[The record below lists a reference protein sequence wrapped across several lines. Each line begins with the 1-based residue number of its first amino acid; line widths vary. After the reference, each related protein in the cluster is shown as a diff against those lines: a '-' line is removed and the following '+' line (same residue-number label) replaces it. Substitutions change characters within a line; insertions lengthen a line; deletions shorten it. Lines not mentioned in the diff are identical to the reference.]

1 MRRTLADDHRVTPRS
16 PTSAPPVQPPTR
28 CTAWPG
34 SRADVHPPGNTQ
46 STSLS
51 RDRGDRPHR
60 RVARTQRD
68 ERRPLRPDPS
78 PPPSLL
84 GSPSCGALADHPPVY
99 PFAGQLLIHELTH
112 ACQLDHNNLP
122 VGGGGCSGMSTRPT
136 TSPGT
141 HIHHDG
147 SPYKAVGGIHRTNN
161 RSRSSTS
168 GSVAAGSTPATG
180 PKTGTARTTRMFT
193 TVPGPVPTSPHRSTC
208 PANPAV
214 CRTTSTST
222 CSVGAGSSRQPH
234 LLGCRRRQNCGDRQS
249 FPITHSAEPGA
260 RHPGETGQQLTAT

>member
-1 MRRTLADDHRVTPRS
+1 MYSLAGFQGRRP
-16 PTSAPPVQPPTR
+16 
-28 CTAWPG
+28 
-34 SRADVHPPGNTQ
+34 PPGNTQ

-180 PKTGTARTTRMFT
+180 PKTGTARTTRVFT
-193 TVPGPVPTSPHRSTC
+193 TVPGPAPTSPHRSTC
-208 PANPAV
+208 PANPP
-214 CRTTSTST
+214 C
-222 CSVGAGSSRQPH
+222 AGRRVPRRVLSGGIEPTAAPSRMPPPPE
-234 LLGCRRRQNCGDRQS
+234 LR
-249 FPITHSAEPGA
+249 
-260 RHPGETGQQLTAT
+260 